1 MGTSFFAPRV
11 AGFGLASEM
20 LLTGRLVTAERA
32 YQVCV
37 GPRGAENTHDICV
50 YEQSSCVPPPSD
62 LLPLTPP
69 PPRLGC

>member
-37 GPRGAENTHDICV
+37 WD
-50 YEQSSCVPPPSD
+50 
-62 LLPLTPP
+62 
-69 PPRLGC
+69 